1 MTATPTMNASLDT
14 LFQAPVLPDPVE
26 SASTSRADSRPTTPR
41 DGPDFRD
48 TFSAVHQQQRAT
60 LDDQR
65 ERSEIA
71 DVRRKQD
78 DGERPPQKSQGAGND
93 DEDAGT
99 DLKSQRTKALA
110 ARGALREIPLGRA
123 GILLVAGDPPTDADL
138 LDFAKAAGLPETAVA
153 ALLLGAGVAK
163 QTDQPDLEGIPAAQI
178 EWAALGLSNANATE
192 QGLVSAHGK
201 AGSPPPGGVGAPG
214 SWMPPTLT
222 SQSPGVLTGPL
233 MGPAGSV
240 DFAMRAA
247 LSGAGVDANGVATA
261 AEGADGADANTDL
274 GAFVAHRIRVPVL
287 DTQAAAVWS
296 QRAEQS
302 MAGEGIRLDPLVLR
316 SVVFEKMAEAAAPMP
331 TAADRLAS
339 LQAADLGA
347 SLPLDGPDA
356 DVDRIAGDL
365 AAGGSSRLGGGALG
379 SSTGDGGQGRQGNQ
393 QLAQRFG
400 ELMNQ
405 RLVQQIAQGNWKVN
419 MDVHPRALGEI
430 QIELQWKG
438 GELEASFR
446 ASQLATR
453 DLLQEALPRLRETL
467 ERAGTDVASLTVG
480 DSSRQKNGDQTG
492 HNRNRNAQSAVQSGD
507 AQPVAVVEGL
517 TSRPTSSDGRLDV
530 LV

>member
-1 MTATPTMNASLDT
+1 M
-14 LFQAPVLPDPVE
+14 E
-26 SASTSRADSRPTTPR
+26 SASTSRADSRPTAPR

-48 TFSAVHQQQRAT
+48 TFSAVHQQQRAARN
-60 LDDQR
+60 DQR

-71 DVRRKQD
+71 DARRKQD
-78 DGERPPQKSQGAGND
+78 DGERPLQKSSDAS
-93 DEDAGT
+93 DEDVADGS
-99 DLKSQRTKALA
+99 DLKAQRTKALA
-110 ARGALREIPLGRA
+110 ARGALREVPLGRA
-123 GILLVAGDPPTDADL
+123 GTLLVAGEPPTDADL
-138 LDFAKAAGLPETAVA
+138 LEFAKAAGLPETAVA
-153 ALLLGAGVAK
+153 ALLLGADGAEGAK
-163 QTDQPDLEGIPAAQI
+163 GAEQAELAGIPGAQA
-178 EWAALGLSNANATE
+178 EWEALGL
-192 QGLVSAHGK
+192 L
-201 AGSPPPGGVGAPG
+201 AGGPGGAPG
-214 SWMPPTLT
+214 ASPNPGLWAPTT
-222 SQSPGVLTGPL
+222 ISAPAS
-233 MGPAGSV
+233 GPAGGI
-240 DFAMRAA
+240 DAALRAA
-247 LSGAGVDANGVATA
+247 LAGVGVDVDSAA
-261 AEGADGADANTDL
+261 AEAADSADTATDL
-274 GAFVAHRIRVPVL
+274 GAFVAQRIRVPVL
-287 DTQAAAVWS
+287 DPQAAAVWS

-356 DVDRIAGDL
+356 DVDRLVGDL

-379 SSTGDGGQGRQGNQ
+379 SGAGDGGQGRQANQ

-492 HNRNRNAQSAVQSGD
+492 HNRNRNEQSAVQPGGV
-507 AQPVAVVEGL
+507 QPGEAVEGL
-517 TSRPTSSDGRLDV
+517 TSRPAPSDGRLDV

>member
-1 MTATPTMNASLDT
+1 MTAGPNMNASLDT
-14 LFQAPVLPDPVE
+14 LFQAPVLPEPTE
-26 SASTSRADSRPTTPR
+26 PSSTSRADSRPSGR
-41 DGPDFRD
+41 MDGPDFRD
-48 TFSAVHQQQRAT
+48 TFSAVHQQQRAAVNG
-60 LDDQR
+60 QR
-65 ERSEIA
+65 ERSGLA
-71 DVRRKQD
+71 DARRHEDQ
-78 DGERPPQKSQGAGND
+78 GERPLQKSSDAA
-93 DEDAGT
+93 DEDVADGS
-99 DLKSQRTKALA
+99 DLKAQRTKALA
-110 ARGALREIPLGRA
+110 ARGALREIPLGRS
-123 GILLVAGDPPTDADL
+123 GTLLVAGEPPTDADL
-138 LDFAKAAGLPETAVA
+138 LEFAKAAGLPETAVT
-153 ALLLGAGVAK
+153 ALLLGSDGSEGMAQPELTGMPGVQA
-163 QTDQPDLEGIPAAQI
+163 
-178 EWAALGLSNANATE
+178 EWAALGLPM
-192 QGLVSAHGK
+192 QGTGGSPTVSANLGMW
-201 AGSPPPGGVGAPG
+201 APTML
-214 SWMPPTLT
+214 SRPAAAAA
-222 SQSPGVLTGPL
+222 TGL
-233 MGPAGSV
+233 EA
-240 DFAMRAA
+240 AMRAA
-247 LSGAGVDANGVATA
+247 LSGAGADVNGVAA
-261 AEGADGADANTDL
+261 AEGADGAEATTDL

-287 DTQAAAVWS
+287 DPQAAAVWS
-296 QRAEQS
+296 QRAEQA
-302 MAGEGIRLDPLVLR
+302 MAGDGIRLDPLVLR

-365 AAGGSSRLGGGALG
+365 AAGGSSRLGGGTLG
-379 SSTGDGGQGRQGNQ
+379 SGQGDGGQGRQGSQ

-405 RLVQQIAQGNWKVN
+405 RLVQQIAQGNWKVH

-430 QIELQWKG
+430 QIELHWKG

-492 HNRNRNAQSAVQSGD
+492 HNRNRNEQSAVQPGGV
-507 AQPVAVVEGL
+507 QPGEVVEGL
-517 TSRPTSSDGRLDV
+517 TSRPTPSDGRLDV

>member
-1 MTATPTMNASLDT
+1 MNASLDT

-48 TFSAVHQQQRAT
+48 TFSAVHQQQRAA

-123 GILLVAGDPPTDADL
+123 GTLLVAGDPPTDADL

-153 ALLLGAGVAK
+153 ALLLGAGGAEGD
-163 QTDQPDLEGIPAAQI
+163 DQPGLAGIPGAQA
-178 EWAALGLSNANATE
+178 EWAALGL
-192 QGLVSAHGK
+192 L
-201 AGSPPPGGVGAPG
+201 AGGTGGAP
-214 SWMPPTLT
+214 SASPNPSLWAPTT
-222 SQSPGVLTGPL
+222 PSTPAAATATGL
-233 MGPAGSV
+233 EA
-240 DFAMRAA
+240 AMRAA

-261 AEGADGADANTDL
+261 AEGADGAEANTDL
-274 GAFVAHRIRVPVL
+274 GAFVAHRIRVQVL

-379 SSTGDGGQGRQGNQ
+379 SGTGDGGQGRQANQ

>member
-1 MTATPTMNASLDT
+1 A
-14 LFQAPVLPDPVE
+14 
-26 SASTSRADSRPTTPR
+26 
-41 DGPDFRD
+41 
-48 TFSAVHQQQRAT
+48 
-60 LDDQR
+60 
-65 ERSEIA
+65 
-71 DVRRKQD
+71 
-78 DGERPPQKSQGAGND
+78 GE
-93 DEDAGT
+93 
-99 DLKSQRTKALA
+99 
-110 ARGALREIPLGRA
+110 
-123 GILLVAGDPPTDADL
+123 PPTDADL
-138 LDFAKAAGLPETAVA
+138 LEFAKAAGLPETALT
-153 ALLLGAGVAK
+153 ALLLGVDGQAK
-163 QTDQPDLEGIPAAQI
+163 QQQQPDLEGIPAASN
-178 EWAALGLSNANATE
+178 ELSELGLEALDAMEPSGVGSISAGEGRDVALVLISANLQSEMMLEPTNSGWLHTPLSSSGILNPTSTLG
-192 QGLVSAHGK
+192 GLTVSAE
-201 AGSPPPGGVGAPG
+201 A
-214 SWMPPTLT
+214 
-222 SQSPGVLTGPL
+222 
-233 MGPAGSV
+233 
-240 DFAMRAA
+240 AMRAA
-247 LSGAGVDANGVATA
+247 ILGAGMDASGAAAA
-261 AEGADGADANTDL
+261 AEAADGADNATDL
-274 GAFVAHRIRVPVL
+274 GAFVAQRIRVPVL
-287 DTQAAAVWS
+287 DPQAAAVWA
-296 QRAEQS
+296 QRAEQA

-356 DVDRIAGDL
+356 DVDRLVGDL

-379 SSTGDGGQGRQGNQ
+379 SGAGDGGQGRQANQ

-453 DLLQEALPRLRETL
+453 DLLQDALPRLRETL

-492 HNRNRNAQSAVQSGD
+492 HNRNRNGQSAVQPGGV
-507 AQPVAVVEGL
+507 QPGEVVEGL
-517 TSRPTSSDGRLDV
+517 TSRPAPSDGRLDV

>member
-26 SASTSRADSRPTTPR
+26 PASTSRADSRPSTAR

-48 TFSAVHQQQRAT
+48 TFSAVHQQQRAA

-71 DVRRKQD
+71 DARRKQD
-78 DGERPPQKSQGAGND
+78 DGERPLQSREGSGND
-93 DEDAGT
+93 DEDVGT
-99 DLKSQRTKALA
+99 DLKAQRTKALA

-123 GILLVAGDPPTDADL
+123 GTLLVAGDPPTDADL

-153 ALLLGAGVAK
+153 ALLLGADGSEGAK
-163 QTDQPDLEGIPAAQI
+163 GAEQAELAGIPGAQA
-178 EWAALGLSNANATE
+178 EWAALGL
-192 QGLVSAHGK
+192 L
-201 AGSPPPGGVGAPG
+201 AGGPGGAPG
-214 SWMPPTLT
+214 ASPTPGLWAPT
-222 SQSPGVLTGPL
+222 TISGSPAAAASGLE
-233 MGPAGSV
+233 A
-240 DFAMRAA
+240 AMRAA
-247 LSGAGVDANGVATA
+247 LSGAGVDANGIAAA
-261 AEGADGADANTDL
+261 AEAADGAEATTDL

-287 DTQAAAVWS
+287 DPQAAAVWS
-296 QRAEQS
+296 QRADQS
-302 MAGEGIRLDPLVLR
+302 MAGEAIRLDPLVLR

-365 AAGGSSRLGGGALG
+365 TAGGSSRLGGGALG
-379 SSTGDGGQGRQGNQ
+379 SGTGEGGQGRQGNQ

-517 TSRPTSSDGRLDV
+517 ISRPTSSDGRLDV

>member
-1 MTATPTMNASLDT
+1 MNASLDP
-14 LFQAPVLPDPVE
+14 LFQAPVLPEPVE

-48 TFSAVHQQQRAT
+48 TFSAVHQQQRAA

-71 DVRRKQD
+71 DARRKQD
-78 DGERPPQKSQGAGND
+78 DGGRPLQKREGAGND
-93 DEDAGT
+93 DEDAGV
-99 DLKSQRTKALA
+99 DLKAQRTKALA

-123 GILLVAGDPPTDADL
+123 GTLLVAGDPPTDADL

-153 ALLLGAGVAK
+153 ALLLGADRAEGD
-163 QTDQPDLEGIPAAQI
+163 DQPDLTGIPGAQA
-178 EWAALGLSNANATE
+178 EWAALGLVAGGTE
-192 QGLVSAHGK
+192 GSPSVSAG
-201 AGSPPPGGVGAPG
+201 AGVYRSAGLWAPT
-214 SWMPPTLT
+214 TL
-222 SQSPGVLTGPL
+222 SASAA
-233 MGPAGSV
+233 GPAAGIEV
-240 DFAMRAA
+240 AMRAA
-247 LSGAGVDANGVATA
+247 LSGAGVDAGGVAAA
-261 AEGADGADANTDL
+261 AEGTEGAEAATDS

-287 DTQAAAVWS
+287 DPQAAAVWS
-296 QRAEQS
+296 RRAERS
-302 MAGEGIRLDPLVLR
+302 MAGEGIRLDPVVLR
-316 SVVFEKMAEAAAPMP
+316 SVIFEKMAEAAAPMP

-365 AAGGSSRLGGGALG
+365 AAGGSSRLGGGGLG
-379 SSTGDGGQGRQGNQ
+379 SGTGDGGQGRQANQ

-419 MDVHPRALGEI
+419 MDVHPRALGDI

>member
-1 MTATPTMNASLDT
+1 MNASLDT

-48 TFSAVHQQQRAT
+48 TFSAVHQQQRAA

-99 DLKSQRTKALA
+99 DLKAQRTKALA
-110 ARGALREIPLGRA
+110 ARGALREIPLGRS
-123 GILLVAGDPPTDADL
+123 GTLLVAGEPPTDADL
-138 LDFAKAAGLPETAVA
+138 LEFAKAAGLPETAVT
-153 ALLLGAGVAK
+153 ALLLGSDGPEGMAQPELTGMPGVQA
-163 QTDQPDLEGIPAAQI
+163 
-178 EWAALGLSNANATE
+178 EWAALGLPM
-192 QGLVSAHGK
+192 QGTGGSPTVSANLGMW
-201 AGSPPPGGVGAPG
+201 APTML
-214 SWMPPTLT
+214 STPAAAA
-222 SQSPGVLTGPL
+222 TGL
-233 MGPAGSV
+233 EA
-240 DFAMRAA
+240 AMRAA
-247 LSGAGVDANGVATA
+247 LSGAGADVNGVAA
-261 AEGADGADANTDL
+261 AEGADGAEANTDL

-287 DTQAAAVWS
+287 DPQAAAVWS
-296 QRAEQS
+296 QRAEQA
-302 MAGEGIRLDPLVLR
+302 MAGDGIRLDPLVLR
-316 SVVFEKMAEAAAPMP
+316 SVVFEKMAEAAAPIP

-365 AAGGSSRLGGGALG
+365 AAGGSSRLGGGTLG
-379 SSTGDGGQGRQGNQ
+379 SGQGDGGQGRQGSQ

-405 RLVQQIAQGNWKVN
+405 RLVQQIAQGNWKVH

-430 QIELQWKG
+430 QIELHWKG

-492 HNRNRNAQSAVQSGD
+492 HNRNRNEQSAVQPGGV
-507 AQPVAVVEGL
+507 QPGEVVEGL

>member
-1 MTATPTMNASLDT
+1 MNASLDT

-26 SASTSRADSRPTTPR
+26 SASTSRVDSRPTTPR

-48 TFSAVHQQQRAT
+48 TFSAVHQQQRAA

-123 GILLVAGDPPTDADL
+123 GTLLVAGDPPTDADL

-153 ALLLGAGVAK
+153 ALLLGAGGAEGD
-163 QTDQPDLEGIPAAQI
+163 DQPGLAGIPGAQA
-178 EWAALGLSNANATE
+178 EWAALGL
-192 QGLVSAHGK
+192 L
-201 AGSPPPGGVGAPG
+201 AGGPGGAPSASPNPG
-214 SWMPPTLT
+214 LWAPTT
-222 SQSPGVLTGPL
+222 PSTPAVATATGL
-233 MGPAGSV
+233 EA
-240 DFAMRAA
+240 AMRAA
-247 LSGAGVDANGVATA
+247 LSGAGVDANGVATV
-261 AEGADGADANTDL
+261 AEGADGAEANTDL

-287 DTQAAAVWS
+287 DPQAAAVWS

-446 ASQLATR
+446 ASQLVTR

>member
-1 MTATPTMNASLDT
+1 MTAAPTMNASLDT
-14 LFQAPVLPDPVE
+14 LFQPPVLPEPTE
-26 SASTSRADSRPTTPR
+26 PSSTSRADSQPSGRR

-48 TFSAVHQQQRAT
+48 TFSAVHQQQRAAVNE
-60 LDDQR
+60 QR
-65 ERSEIA
+65 ERSDLA
-71 DVRRKQD
+71 DARRHEDQGEHPLQESTEKRAAHATQD
-78 DGERPPQKSQGAGND
+78 EAADGS
-93 DEDAGT
+93 
-99 DLKSQRTKALA
+99 DLKAQRTKALA
-110 ARGALREIPLGRA
+110 ARGALREIPLGRS
-123 GILLVAGDPPTDADL
+123 GTLLVAGEPPTDADL
-138 LDFAKAAGLPETAVA
+138 LEFAKAAGLPETAVT
-153 ALLLGAGVAK
+153 ALLLGSDGSEGMAQPELAGMPGVQA
-163 QTDQPDLEGIPAAQI
+163 
-178 EWAALGLSNANATE
+178 EWAALGL
-192 QGLVSAHGK
+192 L
-201 AGSPPPGGVGAPG
+201 AGGPGGAPG
-214 SWMPPTLT
+214 ASPN
-222 SQSPGVLTGPL
+222 PGVWAPTTLSAPAA
-233 MGPAGSV
+233 GPAGGI
-240 DFAMRAA
+240 DAALRAA
-247 LSGAGVDANGVATA
+247 LAGVGVDVEGAAAAAEAT
-261 AEGADGADANTDL
+261 EGADTATDL
-274 GAFVAHRIRVPVL
+274 GAFVAQRIRVPVL
-287 DTQAAAVWS
+287 DPQAAAVWA
-296 QRAEQS
+296 QRAEQAI
-302 MAGEGIRLDPLVLR
+302 AGEGIRLDPLVLR

-356 DVDRIAGDL
+356 DVDRLVGDL

-379 SSTGDGGQGRQGNQ
+379 SGAGDGGQGRQANQ

-453 DLLQEALPRLRETL
+453 DLLQDALPRLRETL

-492 HNRNRNAQSAVQSGD
+492 HNRNRNGQSAVQPGGV
-507 AQPVAVVEGL
+507 QPGEVVEGL
-517 TSRPTSSDGRLDV
+517 TSRPAPSDGRLDV

>member
-26 SASTSRADSRPTTPR
+26 PTSTSRADSRPTTPR

-71 DVRRKQD
+71 DAQRKQD
-78 DGERPPQKSQGAGND
+78 DGERPLHKSEGSGND
-93 DEDAGT
+93 DENAG
-99 DLKSQRTKALA
+99 DLKAQRTKALA

-123 GILLVAGDPPTDADL
+123 GTLLVAGDPPTDADL

-153 ALLLGAGVAK
+153 ALLLGADGAEGAK
-163 QTDQPDLEGIPAAQI
+163 GAEQAELVGIPGAQA
-178 EWAALGLSNANATE
+178 EWAALGL
-192 QGLVSAHGK
+192 L
-201 AGSPPPGGVGAPG
+201 AGGPGGAPG
-214 SWMPPTLT
+214 ASPTVGLWVPTTLSTPPAAAA
-222 SQSPGVLTGPL
+222 TGL
-233 MGPAGSV
+233 EA
-240 DFAMRAA
+240 AMRAA
-247 LSGAGVDANGVATA
+247 LSGAGVDANGVAAA
-261 AEGADGADANTDL
+261 AEGAEGTEATTDL

-287 DTQAAAVWS
+287 DPQAAAVWS
-296 QRAEQS
+296 QRAKQS

-347 SLPLDGPDA
+347 SLPLDGPGA

-365 AAGGSSRLGGGALG
+365 TAGGSSRPGGGALG
-379 SSTGDGGQGRQGNQ
+379 SGTGEGGQGRQANQ

-492 HNRNRNAQSAVQSGD
+492 HNRNRNEQSAVQPGD

-517 TSRPTSSDGRLDV
+517 ISRPQSSDGRLDV